1 MILLDTNVV
10 SEVMKAAPNPAVIA
24 WVDKA
29 PRATLFVASVT
40 EAELLY
46 GLALL
51 VPGRRR
57 DGLARAIG
65 LTFARYF
72 RGRVLPF
79 DSAAASAFAEIAGS
93 RRKAGRPI
101 GQSDAQIAA
110 IAQSRKAT
118 LATRDTADF
127 AGCAVTVVDPW
138 TAP

>member
-1 MILLDTNVV
+1 
-10 SEVMKAAPNPAVIA
+10 MKALPDAAVIA

-29 PRATLFVASVT
+29 PRAMLFVASVT

-46 GLALL
+46 GVALL

-79 DSAAASAFAEIAGS
+79 DSAAASAFAEIAAS
-93 RRKAGRPI
+93 RRKAGRRI

-110 IAQSRKAT
+110 IARSRKAT
-118 LATRDTADF
+118 LATRDKADF
-127 AGCAVTVVDPW
+127 EGCGVPVVDPW